1 MKKNFLFGVLALA
14 GLLSSCSHDDTADAL
29 QNSESD
35 RVTLTATL
43 PADFATIGTRA
54 MTTPPSLHKLRCI
67 LEVWTQGEN
76 PVLKHRYERADF
88 SSTNE
93 VNFSFTIDQGTYD
106 CLFWAD
112 YVLIAGNDGTK
123 VTVPNEYMHYTDK
136 YYKTTDAANGLKA
149 VSLIADEY
157 AGGYNNNARDAFFGY
172 YKLEKKVASVKK
184 PDIPALTRPLA
195 KLTIKEKN
203 NEENYAYCN
212 GMTATYSVP
221 ARFNV
226 LTGTVDAENP
236 LTVTCEKF
244 INNSSTQEIFTDY
257 ILTDASSTLSQIAMT
272 FAGIGDTKF
281 QNIDIPAGIPL
292 KRNHKTNATGT
303 LLRKEPKPTN
313 DVLLTF
319 VISDVWET
327 PDEEKDLSAWDGT
340 TRTQPAGYDATT
352 PGTVDITSAAELAW
366 LAKTC
371 SAGTS
376 FAGYTFRLSTD
387 INLNNHEWTP
397 IGGLGN
403 YFEGTFDGQHHTVSN
418 LKCTVSQYSG
428 LFGYLREAEV
438 KDVTVS
444 GDLSFT
450 ATSQFCYLGGIAGAC
465 MERCTISGCTNRCNI
480 TVTDDTKLGYVGGII
495 GKIQDFTVLSDN
507 TNTGKVSTNNHAE
520 AVAGG
525 IIGQISVLQ
534 RDNSITL
541 TNNTYSGGEPKNV
554 YVGKCNLVNGHTLT
568 IDGTPAVDK
577 KPFPV
582 PATE

>member
-112 YVLIAGNDGTK
+112 YVLSADNGTK
-123 VTVPNEYMHYTDK
+123 VTKPNEYMHYTDK

-157 AGGYNNNARDAFFGY
+157 AGGYNNNARDAFFGRY
-172 YKLEKKVASVKK
+172 ELEKKVASVKK

-221 ARFNV
+221 AGFNV

-303 LLRKEPKPTN
+303 LLREEPKPTN

-319 VISDVWET
+319 VISDEWET
-327 PDEEKDLSAWDGT
+327 PDVEKDLSAWDGT
-340 TRTQPAGYDATT
+340 TKTQPAGYDATT

-366 LAKTC
+366 LAETC
-371 SAGTS
+371 NAGTK
-376 FAGYTFRLSTD
+376 FDAYTFRLTTD
-387 INLNNHEWTP
+387 INLNKHEWTP
-397 IGGLGN
+397 IGGSVNSFYGK
-403 YFEGTFDGQHHTVSN
+403 FDGQHHTVSN
-418 LKCTVSQYSG
+418 LKCTVSHYSG
-428 LFGYLREAEV
+428 LFGFLESAEV

-444 GDLSFT
+444 GALSYV

-465 MERCTISGCTNRCNI
+465 QNKCTISGCTNRCNI
-480 TVTDDTKLGYVGGII
+480 TVTDDTRQGFVGGIT
-495 GKIQDFTVLSDN
+495 GKATDYTALSDN
-507 TNTGKVSTNNHAE
+507 TNTGTLSTNNHAE
-520 AVAGG
+520 SAAGG
-525 IIGQISVLQ
+525 IIGAIYVRIQ
-534 RDNSITL
+534 DNSITL
-541 TNNTYSGGEPKNV
+541 TNNTYSGGEPGNV
-554 YVGKCNLVNGHTLT
+554 YVGRCIFSNNHTLT
-568 IDGTPAVDK
+568 IDGTPAQDRQ
-577 KPFPV
+577 PFPV